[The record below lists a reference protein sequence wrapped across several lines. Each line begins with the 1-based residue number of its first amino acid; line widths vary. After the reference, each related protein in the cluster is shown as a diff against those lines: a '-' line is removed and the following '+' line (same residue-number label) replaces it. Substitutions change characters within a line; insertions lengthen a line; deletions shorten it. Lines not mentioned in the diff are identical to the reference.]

1 VLDGP
6 DGVVLVADVLEELD
20 RPEDLLFVG
29 HDRLPS

>member
-6 DGVVLVADVLEELD
+6 DGIAFVADVLEELE

-29 HDRLPS
+29 HGRYPS